1 MNILFKNAVRA
12 VLFVCLLPQIS
23 AAETFT
29 WSGTG
34 GGSFWDAANWTN
46 ETEGG
51 TATAPR
57 FGESDTYIDTVTV
70 SADGQTITDATGTST
85 SRVFVGGGASSD
97 VETLNWQAGTFT
109 NANGAFVVGLNGTGL
124 LNQSGGTINISTLY
138 IAARSVATSNGTYTI
153 TDGALKVSG
162 TLFVAE
168 RGTGVFNQDGGNVT
182 ANTINFSGDGSPT
195 ATYNLNG
202 GSLTVSNSI
211 ANSANSA
218 NTTFSFNGGTLVAS
232 SASASMTV
240 NTLNVASTKAATL
253 NIGGTNNLKT
263 VTVTNMNVGA
273 DTTEFGGTVNQGS
286 NANVTVNGTLSL
298 NTGDASAKQTF
309 YYLNSGTLKVGEL
322 TGTGKAD
329 YSRFAINGG
338 SLEAASSTTGTITGK
353 LYLIVANSAAGSLI
367 IGNSEGDSVNRI
379 TSINSTSQLIV
390 GGGAKGTVTQNGGSV
405 SVANIYMGAWNYNN
419 NASAGSSYTLN
430 NGTLKVTGT
439 IQLGERNEATII
451 QNGGS
456 VTAGAIT
463 FGLKNE
469 GAMGDTTYQLNGG
482 TLTVSGATQMGVIS
496 GRKGFFELAGGTWT
510 QTGALTLGQ
519 ANDSSGQVTM
529 SSGTWT
535 QTGALTM
542 GQASGGSGQ
551 VTMSNGTWTQTGT
564 LTLGLANGGSGQ
576 LTMSNGT
583 WTQNGSLLVG
593 QSGTGTIV
601 STGGTATINGN
612 VYMADKTDG
621 NGIWTIGS
629 ADGST
634 NPTVSFNKNLCI
646 GHRGAGSI
654 TLNSGTMT
662 AKTIYLGG
670 DTSSNTIQAAGSLTI
685 NGGVF
690 KADSILYVN
699 TQDVKANQTFEI
711 NGGQVSFSRSDFSV
725 ANNGAVVTLPVIE
738 ASRQSFNRTTY
749 SGERT
754 WDSGNG
760 LNYDPTTGTGQTT
773 VLQVSDT
780 ALPATMMYV
789 YTTNVY
795 IDEAGDYYFESQVD
809 DMSRLF
815 INGTSVLD
823 RSVWNA
829 TNTTGAIALNAGW
842 NSVELR
848 AYGGGSPNNATLKI
862 SSTGAADSFQLLNS
876 GVMTISN
883 LISSGASV
891 ISIDGD
897 YSQSA
902 DGTTQFSIGVIDGYY
917 TQLQADNIDLSQGKV
932 EIYLG
937 DSALTGGAVYDLLK
951 VSNGGEINVP
961 DFESVTTYLN
971 GVKWDYPIWDAS
983 AWSNGVLKIS
993 PAAVPEPSTWLSL
1006 VFGFALIII
1015 TMNRRKRWPNPDVAR
1030 NS

>member
-1 MNILFKNAVRA
+1 MNILFKNVVRA
-12 VLFVCLLPQIS
+12 VLFVSLIPQIAS
-23 AAETFT
+23 AETLT

-51 TATAPR
+51 TATVPR
-57 FGESDTYIDTVTV
+57 FGETDTNIDTVTI
-70 SADGQTITDATGTST
+70 SADGQTISDSTGTST
-85 SRVFVGGGASSD
+85 SRLFVGGGASSD

-109 NANGAFVVGLNGTGL
+109 NANGAFVVGLSGAGE
-124 LNQSGGTINISTLY
+124 LNQSGGTLNLGTIY
-138 IAARSVATSNGTYTI
+138 IAARSNGASKGTYTI
-153 TDGALKVSG
+153 TNGTLKVSG

-168 RGTGVFNQDGGNVT
+168 RGTGVFKQDGGNVT
-182 ANTINFSGDGSPT
+182 ASTINFSGEGSPT

-202 GSLTVSNSI
+202 GSLTVSNSVI
-211 ANSANSA
+211 NSANSA

-232 SASASMTV
+232 SDSASMTV

-253 NIGGTNNLKT
+253 NIGGTDNFKT
-263 VTVTNMNVGA
+263 VTATNMNVGA
-273 DTTEFGGTVNQGS
+273 DTTEFRGTVNQGS
-286 NANVTVNGTLSL
+286 NANVTVKGTLSL
-298 NTGDASAKQTF
+298 NTGATSTLQTF
-309 YYLNSGTLKVGEL
+309 YNLNSGTLKVGEL
-322 TGTGKAD
+322 TGSGKVD
-329 YSRFAINGG
+329 SSRFAINSG
-338 SLEAASSTTGTITGK
+338 SLEAASSTTGSITGT
-353 LYLIVANSAAGSLI
+353 LYLIVGNSATGSLI
-367 IGNSEGDSVNRI
+367 IGNSEGDSANRI
-379 TSINSTSQLIV
+379 TSINTTSQLIV
-390 GGGAKGTVTQNGGSV
+390 GGGALGTVTQNGGSV
-405 SVANIYMGAWNYNN
+405 SVANIYMGAWNHNS

-430 NGTLKVTGT
+430 NGTLKVSGT

-456 VTAGAIT
+456 ATAGAIT

-469 GAMGDTTYQLNGG
+469 GAMGDTKYQLNSG

-510 QTGALTLGQ
+510 QTGALT
-519 ANDSSGQVTM
+519 
-529 SSGTWT
+529 
-535 QTGALTM
+535 M
-542 GQASGGSGQ
+542 GLASGGSGQ
-551 VTMSNGTWTQTGT
+551 V
-564 LTLGLANGGSGQ
+564 
-576 LTMSNGT
+576 TMSNGT

-601 STGGTATINGN
+601 STGGTASINGK

-621 NGIWTIGS
+621 NGTWTIGS
-629 ADGST
+629 VDGST
-634 NPTVSFNKNLCI
+634 NPTVSFNNNLII

-654 TLNSGTMT
+654 TLNSGTMS
-662 AKTIYLGG
+662 AQTIYLGG
-670 DTSSNTIQAAGSLTI
+670 DTSSNTTQAAGSLTI

-699 TQDVKANQTFEI
+699 TQDVKAKQTFEI
-711 NGGQVSFSRSDFSV
+711 NGGQVSFSHSDFSV
-725 ANNGAVVTLPVIE
+725 ANNGAIVTLPTIE
-738 ASRQSFNRTTY
+738 TSKQLFSRTAY
-749 SGERT
+749 SGVRT

-760 LNYDPTTGTGQTT
+760 LNYDPSTGTGQTT

-780 ALPATMMYV
+780 ALPTTTMYV

-795 IDEAGDYYFESQVD
+795 VEQAGDYYFESQVD

-829 TNTTGAIALNAGW
+829 ANTTGAIALNAGW

-883 LISSGASV
+883 LISGVSV
-891 ISIDGD
+891 MSIDGD

-902 DGTTQFSIGVIDGYY
+902 DATTQFSIGVIDGYY
-917 TQLQADNIDLSQGKV
+917 TQLQANNIDLSQGKV

-951 VSNGGEINVP
+951 VSSGGEIKVP
-961 DFESVTTYLN
+961 DFELVTTYLN
-971 GVKWDYPIWDAS
+971 GVEWDYPIWDAS
-983 AWSNGVLKIS
+983 AWSNGELKIS
-993 PAAVPEPSTWLSL
+993 PAAVPEPSTWLTL

-1015 TMNRRKRWPNPDVAR
+1015 TMNRRKRWQNPDVAR